1 MSEIPHTDDWQ
12 DYYPTTTFRGPQQYP
27 TPEEW
32 VLSGVE
38 ADGVRWKR
46 YEDIG
51 EECHKDHEVI
61 EARDYSMNAG
71 TPDEE
76 AGLGRGLEF
85 EPVEIDG
92 EHELKPVADPADH
105 ELRIGGETIFRVYD
119 PIDTGQLWAATAAI
133 LTRHSRGEDYDTI
146 ADAIDEWVDP
156 TDPGENATLDA
167 FDGSGGESA

>member
-27 TPEEW
+27 TPEGW
-32 VLSGVE
+32 VLSDVE

-51 EECHKDHEVI
+51 TEYRNDHEVI

-76 AGLGRGLEF
+76 ASLGRGLEF

-92 EHELKPVADPADH
+92 EHEPVLKQVDNPADH
-105 ELRIGGETIFRVYD
+105 ELRIGGETVFRVYD
-119 PIDTGQLWAATAAI
+119 PIAADRLRAATAAI
-133 LTRHSRGEDYDTI
+133 LARHSRGEDYATV
-146 ADAIDEWVDP
+146 ADAIDEWIDP
-156 TDPGENATLDA
+156 TDPGENATLD
-167 FDGSGGESA
+167 SWGEQA